1 MVIEFERVRS
11 ARRAA
16 AAAEFLHVVNERV
29 DALAAA
35 IGVELSPDA
44 TLGQRLTA
52 IMRGLHQVAEH
63 IITGHRSSAVRTNR
77 DNRAETPIPETYP
90 EVNIHRSWIREQSPG
105 ALALLLETQDK
116 GTLVLPLC
124 KETIGILR
132 QNLVLAET
140 LLRRLA
146 APPPGSHKTGKLGFR
161 PEDKKPEDVTFRPGA
176 NSAPYEF

>member
-1 MVIEFERVRS
+1 MVIDFEGVCGAS
-11 ARRAA
+11 RAA
-16 AAAEFLHVVNERV
+16 AAAEFLLVVNERV

-35 IGVELSPDA
+35 IGLELSPDA

-52 IMRGLHQVAEH
+52 IVRGLHQAAEH

-77 DNRAETPIPETYP
+77 GNRQRTGMPIPPETYP
-90 EVNIHRSWIREQSPG
+90 EVNIHRSWIREQSPE
-105 ALALLLETQDK
+105 ALALLLETEDK
-116 GTLVLPLC
+116 GTLVLPLS

-146 APPPGSHKTGKLGFR
+146 APPPGSHKTGKLGFG
-161 PEDKKPEDVTFRPGA
+161 PEDK
-176 NSAPYEF
+176 